1 MQDNNADL
9 YHVPSRSG
17 EGLYKEKGSKFFA
30 YLFPVRS
37 EEEVETRLNEIRSL
51 HSSARHHCYAYR
63 LDPESGLYKI
73 NDDGEPSGSAGKPI
87 YGQLLSADLYETLII
102 VVRYFGGVK
111 LGVGGLITAY
121 KEAASE
127 SIRDS
132 RPKNKLISR
141 RIRVRYS
148 YENTSEVNKWIHHR
162 ELNRG
167 NETFEKDCSVEL
179 EVPRGSY
186 KDLIEEIDLSIFM
199 TRDKE
204 FN

>member
-1 MQDNNADL
+1 MQDNNPDL
-9 YHVPSRSG
+9 YYVPSRTG
-17 EGLYKEKGSKFFA
+17 EGLYKEKGSKFIA

-37 EEEVETRLNEIRSL
+37 EEEVDNRLKEIRTL

-102 VVRYFGGVK
+102 VVRFFGGIK

-121 KEAASE
+121 KEAALE
-127 SIRDS
+127 SIESS
-132 RPKNKLISR
+132 RPKCKSISR

-162 ELNRG
+162 ELTRG
-167 NETFEKDCSVEL
+167 IETFEKDCSVEL
-179 EVPRGSY
+179 EVPRRLY
-186 KDLIEEIDLSIFM
+186 QELVEEIDASMYM
-199 TRDKE
+199 TRDPE